1 MPDNIILERL
11 ELTLGHTG
19 VIMQR
24 MVSVPDAEWF
34 ISGEEGEQMYDSI
47 IARLQPI
54 GENIKKIEK
63 EEPGFTKKNL
73 LLNPG
78 EIIRFRDLI
87 SHHYELLDY
96 QVIFTICNKDIPQL
110 DLSIRAYLKS
120 LLK

>member
-24 MVSVPDAEWF
+24 MLSVPDAEWF
-34 ISGEEGEQMYDSI
+34 IAGEEGEQMYDSI

-78 EIIRFRDLI
+78 DIIRFRDLI

-96 QVIFTICNKDIPQL
+96 QVIFTICNEDIPQL
-110 DLSIRAYLKS
+110 ELSIRAYLKS
-120 LLK
+120 LIK